1 MHCQRVI
8 LMEEILGIVGL
19 NCVRLYVSRKWLSRD
34 TPVVFLAMMQH
45 SPLGKWLLCQKD
57 VQQIRQSKNKS
68 TRQETHRYIS

>member
-45 SPLGKWLLCQKD
+45 GPLGK
-57 VQQIRQSKNKS
+57 
-68 TRQETHRYIS
+68 